1 MGLDEQLLGR
11 LEDAC
16 LGSDARDLIEDFLGG
31 SGGIDPRDCW
41 IVSCGPVILGVL
53 MAELEIWNFET

>member
-41 IVSCGPVILGVL
+41 IVSRGPVIWV
-53 MAELEIWNFET
+53 F